1 MKTRELP
8 GKISPGDELEV
19 QLAPFGD
26 WPNTTVDEHGKQ
38 KEVVQH
44 VTAEAVSRLVANF
57 TGEVL
62 VDVDHESIEGGTEAA
77 AWVTGLRAD
86 PDKGLVGTFRFTD
99 TGADAVSNRRYRFVS
114 VAWILDEGGEPCRLD
129 SVALTNRPNLP
140 VRPILN
146 RQPPVRN
153 NMFTEGDMASSTAGG
168 GSAEH
173 KKDTPHMDKIKQM
186 LGLEPDADESA
197 VEAAV
202 KALIDAKAAA
212 EAEKAEAEAEQ
223 FAAANEDKCDR
234 ETLKNAYLKSPETAK
249 AIVAGIKTAKA
260 PADGG
265 QKLLNAAAAKAPA
278 IGKATREQLAALP
291 PGERAAFYKAH
302 KADFTN

>member
-19 QLAPFGD
+19 QLAPIGD

-38 KEVVQH
+38 KDVVQH

-57 TGEVL
+57 SGEVL
-62 VDVDHESIEGGTEAA
+62 VDIDHGSIEGGTEAA

-146 RQPPVRN
+146 RKPADVNPPVAN
-153 NMFTEGDMASSTAGG
+153 GAGT
-168 GSAEH
+168 SKE
-173 KKDTPHMDKIKQM
+173 PEMDKLKEL
-186 LGLEPDADESA
+186 LGLGAEATEEE
-197 VEAAV
+197 VIAAV
-202 KALIDAKAAA
+202 QAVIARRDELEKAAA
-212 EAEKAEAEAEQ
+212 DAEAEQ
-223 FAAANEDKCDR
+223 FAVENEDCCRDR
-234 ETLKNAYLKSPETAK
+234 EELKNCYLADKALAK
-249 AIVAGIKTAKA
+249 RMVANMRVRTPAAK
-260 PADGG
+260 PG

-291 PGERAAFYKAH
+291 PKERAAFYKAH